1 MNFDYSIRFVC
12 KYLDFNNFKLNYTY
26 KAIDITNQKEYD
38 YLKNYLVKHSF
49 IFRYERNFAKE
60 DLNEPMLDF
69 YCDFSYNTFYW
80 LKSLYIL

>member
-38 YLKNYLVKHSF
+38 YL
-49 IFRYERNFAKE
+49 
-60 DLNEPMLDF
+60 
-69 YCDFSYNTFYW
+69 
-80 LKSLYIL
+80 